1 MLKQGRKAEIFIEL
15 VWKADNIGINLHF
28 VCKINGVAMLKIK
41 QKEQNKNTS

>member
-1 MLKQGRKAEIFIEL
+1 MLKQERKAEFFIEL
-15 VWKADNIGINLHF
+15 VWKADTIGINLHF